1 MSEDDDTP
9 RLSAAQET
17 LEKLKRKY
25 RLYVV
30 NDESFETVGT
40 YELTPL
46 NLYLFASLLVVAVV
60 FFVLLLLVL
69 TPLKNI
75 IPGYADVNEL
85 STRKEIVKIYRQI
98 DSIERVVDAQ
108 QTYLLSVG
116 KALRGE
122 KDAADLQTPTETT
135 EFAKVKTTLSQKIMN
150 KTDVAPTAMTNDAPS
165 ASNTERA
172 IDFSQP
178 LSKGMITD
186 AFKAQPDHFGVDIAA
201 PKDSPV
207 QAVADG
213 IVICSSWTLDTGYII
228 GLQHPNNMISFYK
241 HNSAL
246 LKKVGTAVRAGEA
259 IAVIGN
265 TGDLSSGPHLH
276 LELWQNGKAVNPTD
290 FIKF

>member
-1 MSEDDDTP
+1 MSENDDTP

-122 KDAADLQTPTETT
+122 
-135 EFAKVKTTLSQKIMN
+135 IG
-150 KTDVAPTAMTNDAPS
+150 
-165 ASNTERA
+165 RA
-172 IDFSQP
+172 
-178 LSKGMITD
+178 
-186 AFKAQPDHFGVDIAA
+186 HV
-201 PKDSPV
+201 
-207 QAVADG
+207 
-213 IVICSSWTLDTGYII
+213 
-228 GLQHPNNMISFYK
+228 
-241 HNSAL
+241 
-246 LKKVGTAVRAGEA
+246 
-259 IAVIGN
+259 
-265 TGDLSSGPHLH
+265 
-276 LELWQNGKAVNPTD
+276 
-290 FIKF
+290 